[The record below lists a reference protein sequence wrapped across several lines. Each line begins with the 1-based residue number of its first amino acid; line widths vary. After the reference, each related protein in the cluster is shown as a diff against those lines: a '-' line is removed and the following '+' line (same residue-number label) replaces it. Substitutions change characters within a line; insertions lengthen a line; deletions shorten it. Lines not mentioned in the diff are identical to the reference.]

1 MSIILYK
8 AIPAE
13 KKFIF
18 SAGVFTLP
26 YVTLAYAVLNFLSRR
41 DEKDAAL
48 NADKNKTTVVQ
59 SKSAPVFTRQGGFPV
74 KVTIAA
80 PSLCTRCT
88 SLHRCS
94 PDRPE
99 IS

>member
-48 NADKNKTTVVQ
+48 N
-59 SKSAPVFTRQGGFPV
+59 G
-74 KVTIAA
+74 
-80 PSLCTRCT
+80 
-88 SLHRCS
+88 
-94 PDRPE
+94 
-99 IS
+99 

>member
-48 NADKNKTTVVQ
+48 NADKNKTTRLAYL
-59 SKSAPVFTRQGGFPV
+59 SAATCR
-74 KVTIAA
+74 
-80 PSLCTRCT
+80 
-88 SLHRCS
+88 
-94 PDRPE
+94 
-99 IS
+99 

>member
-48 NADKNKTTVVQ
+48 NADKNKTTSISVCSDLPLIQ
-59 SKSAPVFTRQGGFPV
+59 
-74 KVTIAA
+74 
-80 PSLCTRCT
+80 LCNPIPH
-88 SLHRCS
+88 LFS
-94 PDRPE
+94 PDKAAFRLK
-99 IS
+99 

>member
-26 YVTLAYAVLNFLSRR
+26 YVTLAYFLSFLLYVLNFYYMLKVGFKQIIMKKC
-41 DEKDAAL
+41 DL
-48 NADKNKTTVVQ
+48 FCM
-59 SKSAPVFTRQGGFPV
+59 SK
-74 KVTIAA
+74 
-80 PSLCTRCT
+80 
-88 SLHRCS
+88 
-94 PDRPE
+94 
-99 IS
+99 

>member
-18 SAGVFTLP
+18 SGGVFTLP
-26 YVTLAYAVLNFLSRR
+26 YVTLACAVLNFLSRR

-48 NADKNKTTVVQ
+48 NADKNKTTRRAYL
-59 SKSAPVFTRQGGFPV
+59 SAATCR
-74 KVTIAA
+74 
-80 PSLCTRCT
+80 
-88 SLHRCS
+88 
-94 PDRPE
+94 
-99 IS
+99 